1 MIDKNKVVSL
11 HYKLKKDNNTGTL
24 IEETYNGQAMTFLY
38 GVGGML
44 PKFEAELAGLK
55 VNDNFAFSV
64 PAAEA
69 YGDLDDQAVVDL
81 DINIF
86 KVDGKLDE
94 KIIQIGAMVPMKN
107 TEGHRVDGLVKD
119 ITETNVKMDF
129 NHPLAGQ
136 DLYFEGEVLELRD
149 ATDEEIKHGH
159 VHQGGHQHGDDHEC
173 GCGDGSCS
181 SEPEDSHAGG
191 CGCSH

>member
-1 MIDKNKVVSL
+1 MIEKNKVVSL
-11 HYKLKKDNNTGTL
+11 HYKLKKDNNTGEL
-24 IEETYNGQAMTFLY
+24 IEETYKGQALTFLY
-38 GVGGML
+38 GAGGMI

-55 VNDNFAFSV
+55 ENDNFSFSV
-64 PAAEA
+64 PAGEA
-69 YGDLDDQAVVDL
+69 YGEFDATAIVDL

-94 KIIQIGAMVPMKN
+94 KIIQIGAMVPMRN
-107 TEGHRVDGLVKD
+107 TEGHRIDGLVKD
-119 ITETNVKMDF
+119 ITDANVKMDF

-136 DLYFEGEVLELRD
+136 NLYFEGEVLELRD
-149 ATDEEIKHGH
+149 ATEEEIKHGH
-159 VHQGGHQHGDDHEC
+159 VHQGGHQHNDDHEC

-181 SEPEDSHAGG
+181 TEPEDSHSGG